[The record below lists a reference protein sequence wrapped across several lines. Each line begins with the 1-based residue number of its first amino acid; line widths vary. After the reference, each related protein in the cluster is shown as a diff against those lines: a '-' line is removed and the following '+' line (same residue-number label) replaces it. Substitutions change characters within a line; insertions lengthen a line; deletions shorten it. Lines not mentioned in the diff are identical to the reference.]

1 MMTKKLNVLIP
12 VYNEDEVIIK
22 TIRQILDN
30 VNCNYLI
37 SICYDYEED
46 PTLKIINKNFSKN
59 SRINFIKN
67 NSRGYNQALIS
78 GIKKTGGDAVIIFMA
93 DDHENF
99 KLIDKCYEKFN
110 EGFDLVCPSRFIDGG
125 KMEGN
130 PIVKEILTRMVS
142 IFLQYFTTFPIKDST
157 NSFRLFSRKLLEN
170 IKKFESDKGFT
181 LSFEITAK
189 AHRLGYRMIEVPS
202 VWSEREVGE
211 SRFKILSFLPSYMKW
226 LIYIIKTTVFFR
238 KK

>member
-1 MMTKKLNVLIP
+1 MDKNIKIANKLRSSGLRPTKQRIRIAEFLFEREKTFHFTV
-12 VYNEDEVIIK
+12 ED
-22 TIRQILDN
+22 LDQ
-30 VNCNYLI
+30 
-37 SICYDYEED
+37 
-46 PTLKIINKNFSKN
+46 IIN
-59 SRINFIKN
+59 RKN
-67 NSRGYNQALIS
+67 NQEKISLATFYNTVHS
-78 GIKKTGGDAVIIFMA
+78 FKKAG
-93 DDHENF
+93 H
-99 KLIDKCYEKFN
+99 L
-110 EGFDLVCPSRFIDGG
+110 
-125 KMEGN
+125 
-130 PIVKEILTRMVS
+130 KEILTRMVS